1 MRFSN
6 KALYHWSLLT
16 EGLLDLRLGTRALWE
31 EGEVG
36 GGGKAE
42 GTQHFFQKRLRAGR
56 GEGRHAATSRPAPG
70 WPQAGPV
77 AGEFFLSLRLWN
89 CFSSQPEQGSRGQ
102 TRQQGLELEGI
113 LRTGPR
119 RRSPWVDAD
128 GLVCVRHCPISTHLL
143 WGPLLCHLHW
153 PYLLLQ
159 RLQDSVLPNLKDKRK
174 VVSQRALEAK
184 ENLVQRR
191 VSYKMAQE

>member
-1 MRFSN
+1 MGGRGCGGRGEGRGNTALLSE
-6 KALYHWSLLT
+6 KA
-16 EGLLDLRLGTRALWE
+16 
-31 EGEVG
+31 
-36 GGGKAE
+36 
-42 GTQHFFQKRLRAGR
+42 AGWA

-70 WPQAGPV
+70 WPQAGLV
-77 AGEFFLSLRLWN
+77 AGEFFLSLGLLN

-113 LRTGPR
+113 LRTGPG

-143 WGPLLCHLHW
+143 WGPFLCHLHW
-153 PYLLLQ
+153 PHLLLE

>member
-1 MRFSN
+1 MGGRGCGGRGEGRGN
-6 KALYHWSLLT
+6 TALLS
-16 EGLLDLRLGTRALWE
+16 E
-31 EGEVG
+31 
-36 GGGKAE
+36 KAE
-42 GTQHFFQKRLRAGR
+42 SWA

-89 CFSSQPEQGSRGQ
+89 CFCSQPEQGSRGQ
-102 TRQQGLELEGI
+102 TREQGLELVGI
-113 LRTGPR
+113 PSTGPG

-128 GLVCVRHCPISTHLL
+128 GLACFQAMSY
-143 WGPLLCHLHW
+143 LH
-153 PYLLLQ
+153 PSALRTLPVSSSLA
-159 RLQDSVLPNLKDKRK
+159 SPAPGKTPAVPPNLKDKRK